1 MSQFNRNGCD
11 YDSEGLPLSVRRV
24 ERERFHLSVDLSEY
38 FVFFIDDSTFQTDFV
53 DPNTIPI
60 RGIRCTFNPQTNTL
74 IVKMMTFEHL
84 QVVHA
89 INRVI
94 YGVLEPMGLGWETFS
109 YDEVNINING
119 MSKQPDWALGPR
131 HPPPGTG
138 KRPMVVAEIAFSQTR
153 RLQRDIDLWLDPSR
167 GNTNVAIAIKTF
179 LLRVSQ
185 IAHTSLDRH
194 HLDMDHDGDEDH
206 HSGIPQNIGKGGTTS
221 SRAMSAAL
229 AQHRTRRRRGSL
241 RKTALLGTRLESRD
255 KRATAKA
262 AEALEALRAE
272 SSRLPA
278 ADLQADIQPKD
289 QTPSDNGATQYS
301 PRESVA
307 LDDDRDD
314 TQQPTWFRAANTQIP
329 TRPSISRRRQSLA
342 QHNLQEQATD
352 DEDLVSF
359 PPLHSNSTPTA
370 AGTGTSPKII
380 SAGLH
385 ISPPSSSSGSFYSL
399 QPQPE
404 PAYLPVHRHKSSPL
418 ATHPVEMKSSPDVDI
433 DYSETEWWGWIIL
446 IVTWLVFVVGIG
458 SCFEVW
464 SWAWDVGETPY
475 APPELEDD
483 PTLPIVGYY
492 PALII
497 LTAVMSW
504 VWVVVA
510 WVGMKYFKHANISGE
525 DI

>member
-1 MSQFNRNGCD
+1 MTAD
-11 YDSEGLPLSVRRV
+11 LADHELSPRTRSGSASSSHKRSVSSSL
-24 ERERFHLSVDLSEY
+24 LSRIS
-38 FVFFIDDSTFQTDFV
+38 F
-53 DPNTIPI
+53 
-60 RGIRCTFNPQTNTL
+60 
-74 IVKMMTFEHL
+74 
-84 QVVHA
+84 
-89 INRVI
+89 
-94 YGVLEPMGLGWETFS
+94 
-109 YDEVNINING
+109 
-119 MSKQPDWALGPR
+119 
-131 HPPPGTG
+131 
-138 KRPMVVAEIAFSQTR
+138 
-153 RLQRDIDLWLDPSR
+153 
-167 GNTNVAIAIKTF
+167 
-179 LLRVSQ
+179 LRVNQ
-185 IAHTSLDRH
+185 TAHTSIDRH
-194 HLDMDHDGDEDH
+194 HTDMDHDGDEDL
-206 HSGIPQNIGKGGTTS
+206 HSDIPQNTGKGGTTS

-262 AEALEALRAE
+262 AEAIEALRAE
-272 SSRLPA
+272 PSRLPA
-278 ADLQADIQPKD
+278 ADLQAAIQPKD
-289 QTPSDNGATQYS
+289 QTPSNNGTTQYS

-314 TQQPTWFRAANTQIP
+314 TQQPTWFRAANTQIL
-329 TRPSISRRRQSLA
+329 TRPSISRRRQGLA

-370 AGTGTSPKII
+370 AGTSTSPKII

-418 ATHPVEMKSSPDVDI
+418 VTHPVEMKSSPDVDI